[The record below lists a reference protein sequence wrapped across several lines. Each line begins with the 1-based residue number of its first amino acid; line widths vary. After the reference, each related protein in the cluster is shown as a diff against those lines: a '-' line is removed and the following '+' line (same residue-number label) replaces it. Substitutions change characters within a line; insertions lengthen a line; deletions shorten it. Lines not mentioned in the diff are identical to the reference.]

1 MQKSELSYRRLL
13 YRGDSL
19 LAGQIADTTTLNRKV
34 AIEVEINA
42 EDWDVFTKIPRMT
55 ALQKGEFLSMLVQNG
70 LEEILYNNPKLLMSY
85 VRESS

>member
-1 MQKSELSYRRLL
+1 M
-13 YRGDSL
+13 

-34 AIEVEINA
+34 TIEVEINA
-42 EDWDVFTKIPRMT
+42 EDWDIFTKIPRMT

-85 VRESS
+85 VREAS